1 MMHSCIYQNYT
12 VFFHGH
18 CSHRIEKVIWILER
32 QTNTIFHLYIALRN
46 GIGLV
51 NTHTHYPTTHRRAS
65 KLLSPFH
72 KFYFYMTYI
81 CLNVSRTVIV
91 KCICISH
98 DFFALPLKADRY
110 SSPRQTGTCHSWH
123 QHHHAVQG
131 FKSTTFIFRIV
142 QSSWLSAC
150 IIWYSQISDCLGLR
164 LNFLHQEHD
173 VKGNMHLRLL

>member
-12 VFFHGH
+12 VFFSRALVP
-18 CSHRIEKVIWILER
+18 SHWESYMNSWK
-32 QTNTIFHLYIALRN
+32 TNQRN
-46 GIGLV
+46 ISSV
-51 NTHTHYPTTHRRAS
+51 YCITKWHRSCHNTHALPNNTSTCL
-65 KLLSPFH
+65 KIIVPFSQV
-72 KFYFYMTYI
+72 FFYMTYI

-91 KCICISH
+91 KCVCISH

-131 FKSTTFIFRIV
+131 FKSTTFVFRIV

-150 IIWYSQISDCLGLR
+150 IIWYSQSLIAWA
-164 LNFLHQEHD
+164 
-173 VKGNMHLRLL
+173 